1 MPTKPTI
8 IKNLPSPKGAFLLG
22 HLPQFNASNKHQV
35 LERWV
40 EECGD
45 LFKINFVGKEFVVSA
60 NADLNAEILKLR
72 PEKFRRFSKINEI
85 LTEMG
90 IIGVFNA
97 EGDTWKRHRKP
108 TSEALNLK
116 KIKGYYPIISDKTKQ
131 LLNKWNTYAENKQQ
145 IDIQKEFVRYTIDIT
160 TAVAFGYKLDTIN
173 HKEDDF
179 QKHLEYIF
187 PMINERITAP
197 IPLWRIYKQKK
208 DKALDKSL
216 KAIEQIVY
224 TFIHEAKERL
234 VNTPGL
240 KENPSNF
247 LEALLVEQEN
257 ENLFSTKE
265 IYGNV
270 FTILLAGE
278 DTTSNSISWA
288 LYYLAQHP
296 EIITKVRDEAT
307 EIYSDSQVP
316 ETTQALSKLKYAN
329 AVAQEAIRLKPV
341 TPNLYM
347 QAIEDIT
354 VHNLSIPKDTTIML
368 QNKVAQTME
377 QYFSNTNEFIPERW
391 LKSGCPMQQNHNP
404 DIIKAFGGGARFCPG
419 MNLAIHEMTIAI
431 STICKQFDF
440 SLTVNPANVKEGFAF
455 TMFPENLIIKIKK
468 AQSNKPNLIRNR

>member
-1 MPTKPTI
+1 MPTSTKPTN
-8 IKNLPSPKGAFLLG
+8 IKTLPSPKGHLLLG
-22 HLPQFNASNKHQV
+22 HLPQFNVSNKHQT

-40 EECGD
+40 KECGD

-60 NADLNAEILKLR
+60 NAELNAEILKLR

-85 LTEMG
+85 LEEMG

-116 KIKGYYPIISDKTKQ
+116 KVKGYYPIINDKTKQ
-131 LLNKWNTYAENKQQ
+131 LLNKWNRYAEKEQQ
-145 IDIQKEFVRYTIDIT
+145 IDIQKEFIRYTIDIT
-160 TAVAFGYKLDTIN
+160 TSVAFGYQLDTIN
-173 HKEDDF
+173 NTEDDF
-179 QKHLEYIF
+179 QKHLELIF
-187 PMINERITAP
+187 PMVNERITAP

-216 KAIEQIVY
+216 KAIEEIVY
-224 TFIHEAKERL
+224 TFIHEAKERIA
-234 VNTPGL
+234 NTPEL

-257 ENLFSTKE
+257 ENRFSTKE

-296 EIITKVRDEAT
+296 EMARKVRKEAC
-307 EIYSDSQVP
+307 EVYSNQQTPQS
-316 ETTQALSKLKYAN
+316 TQELNKLKYAN

-347 QAIEDIT
+347 QANEAIT
-354 VHNLSIPKDTTIML
+354 IKDFHIPKDTTIML
-368 QNKVAQTME
+368 QNKVAQTQE
-377 QYFSNTNEFIPERW
+377 HNFTYANDFIPERW
-391 LKSGCPMQQNHNP
+391 IKNSCPMLQNHTP
-404 DIIKAFGGGARFCPG
+404 DNIKAFGGGARFCPG
-419 MNLAIHEMTIAI
+419 MNLAMYEITIAI
-431 STICKQFDF
+431 STICKHFNF
-440 SLTVNPANVKEGFAF
+440 SLAVNPEDVKEGFAF
-455 TMFPENLIIKIKK
+455 TMFPENLIINIKK
-468 AQSNKPNLIRNR
+468 A

>member
-1 MPTKPTI
+1 
-8 IKNLPSPKGAFLLG
+8 LPSPKGAFLLG
-22 HLPQFNASNKHQV
+22 HLPQFNTSNKHQV

-85 LTEMG
+85 LEEMG
-90 IIGVFNA
+90 IVGVFNA

-116 KIKGYYPIISDKTKQ
+116 KVKDYYPIISYKTKQ

-145 IDIQKEFVRYTIDIT
+145 IDIQKEFIRYTIDIT
-160 TAVAFGYKLDTIN
+160 TAVAFGYKLDTIG

-179 QKHLEYIF
+179 QKHLECIF

-216 KAIEQIVY
+216 KAIEKIVY

-234 VNTPGL
+234 TNNSEL

-257 ENLFSTKE
+257 ENLFSIKE

-296 EIITKVRDEAT
+296 ETVKKVRTEAY
-307 EIYSDSQVP
+307 EIYPNQQTP
-316 ETTQALSKLKYAN
+316 HTTQELNKLKYAN

-347 QAIEDIT
+347 QANEAIT
-354 VHNLSIPKDTTIML
+354 IKDFHIPKDTTIML
-368 QNKVAQTME
+368 QNKVAQTQE
-377 QYFSNTNEFIPERW
+377 HNFTYANDFIPERW
-391 LKSGCPMQQNHNP
+391 IKNSCPMLQNHKP
-404 DIIKAFGGGARFCPG
+404 DSIKAFGGGARFCPG
-419 MNLAIHEMTIAI
+419 MNLAMYEITIAI
-431 STICKQFDF
+431 STICKYFDF
-440 SLTVNPANVKEGFAF
+440 SLAVNPEDIKEGFAF
-455 TMFPENLIIKIKK
+455 TMFPENLILNINPVN
-468 AQSNKPNLIRNR
+468 Q